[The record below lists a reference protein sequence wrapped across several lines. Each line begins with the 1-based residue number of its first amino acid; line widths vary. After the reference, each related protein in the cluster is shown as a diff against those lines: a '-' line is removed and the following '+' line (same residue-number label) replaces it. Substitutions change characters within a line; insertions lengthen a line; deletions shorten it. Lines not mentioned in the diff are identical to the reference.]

1 MNGALE
7 PLPDA
12 ADPAP
17 ESPSV
22 SAPASRRGRYL
33 RLILVIGLLCV
44 AVAAALAWLQ
54 RQQQSLLAAAE
65 AERAALETRI
75 ATLTAKLDA
84 AAADR
89 ANHDAA
95 LAALAARTDALA
107 AVVTRLDEHA
117 QSAAREA
124 TLAEVEELVV
134 NAAERLRLGAEVS
147 GAIAAV
153 EAADRRIGELGE
165 PALLPLREHLRHD
178 LASLRAVPV
187 PDVAAI
193 ALEFAEYAGRV
204 DDLPLKVVDFSPEQP
219 AEPQQPLAGG
229 WRGLGARVWRD
240 LADLVDVRRIPTPD
254 LVLTDPQM
262 RRLLVENVRM
272 ELATARYATLR
283 RDGANMRASAG
294 LARKLIGQ
302 YFDRD
307 AASVGAALDGLARV
321 QQVDLAPQLPTL
333 DAAVGAIRAMRA
345 EPALEPP
352 YAP

>member
-7 PLPDA
+7 SLPDA
-12 ADPAP
+12 AGPAP
-17 ESPSV
+17 DSPAV
-22 SAPASRRGRYL
+22 PAPASRRGCYL

-65 AERAALETRI
+65 AERTALEARI

-89 ANHDAA
+89 ANHDAM

-193 ALEFAEYAGRV
+193 ALEFAEYAGRI

-219 AEPQQPLAGG
+219 AEQQLVAGG
-229 WRGLGARVWRD
+229 WRGLAARVWRD

-254 LVLTDPQM
+254 LVLTDPQI